1 MDRGLPRQGPL
12 PWTRNLNV
20 RFADQL
26 AFGEPFIGQ
35 DLILIIPGP
44 SKR

>member
-12 PWTRNLNV
+12 PWTRKLNV
-20 RFADQL
+20 RRADRL
-26 AFGEPFIGQ
+26 ACGEPFIGQ
-35 DLILIIPGP
+35 DLIFIIPGP